1 VRDPL
6 HWLSIRYKLAFGF
19 VGLCLIAFG
28 VGGYFISQ
36 VAKGTLEAEIL
47 KRLEFQSQAY
57 ATDLHAS
64 LEMLTRRTEDFA
76 SDGYIRDHLA
86 RIVNEQDQVVADLL
100 RGELRRHLQVNKLPL
115 EAAFMDLTVVD
126 AVGSVVVALADESS
140 RNARDLALWSKDQP
154 TSMTSNVFADPQDGS
169 AGLVISTPVYGL
181 LSGKPIGRLLAK
193 VRAGIWISRAMQTDR
208 LGRNR
213 TVEDVRLRLNDTA
226 GGCLLVPTTFL
237 NYTGPA
243 ESTLPILEG
252 RGLEV
257 LPPGQEGVI
266 DEDGDD
272 DGRIYSQRFPIG
284 GSGWEAE
291 VRIRASRAL
300 APVSGLQSE
309 FLIVGGLLAVFSLM
323 LLYFPMHFLA
333 RPLVM
338 LRLAALRIREG
349 DFSARVDVSTEDE
362 IGDLGRAFNLMA
374 EAVEN
379 NTTALEGAAKD
390 LKERQAEVQAQR
402 DRLERVISTMR
413 DGLVVVDHH
422 GRVLLSNHA
431 AGPLLELLPD
441 SQSLGKSR
449 PESSP
454 VRRQCSR
461 DQMLNHDGAQG
472 CGECLMD
479 NKAGPHSCTLEFGKM
494 VLEVHATPLPLGTNG
509 HTGRILVARDVT
521 LRVARDESENHQER
535 LVVLGEVAATMA
547 HELNNPLASISMFNQ
562 MMEAKLPKD
571 SELLEN
577 VDVIRRNTQ
586 TCKSVISELL
596 NYATT
601 AAPESG
607 LVDIHGILEDASRF
621 LRPLAERRS
630 VEFEW
635 QLDAEAVE
643 VRGDEVQL
651 RQIFVNLVINA
662 IQAVEGG
669 GIVTLCSMQQGDM
682 LLIDVRDTGCG
693 IPKEQQ
699 ADIFRAFFTTKAHGE
714 GTGLGLPTANRIA
727 ESHGG
732 GIELL
737 ESSAQ
742 GTCFRV
748 RLRLATETVV

>member
-6 HWLSIRYKLAFGF
+6 HRLSIRYKLAFGF
-19 VGLCLIAFG
+19 VGLCLTAFG

-36 VAKGTLEAEIL
+36 TAKDTLEGEIL

-86 RIVNEQDQVVADLL
+86 RIVNEQEEDAATLL
-100 RGELRRHLQVNKLPL
+100 RSELSRHLLVNKLPL
-115 EAAFMDLTVVD
+115 EAAFMDLAVVD
-126 AVGSVVVALADESS
+126 ATGSIVVALVDDDSPT
-140 RNARDLALWSKDQP
+140 ARQLGEWSKDQLD
-154 TSMTSNVFADPQDGS
+154 SKTSNVFAGPENTS
-169 AGLVISTPVYGL
+169 PGLVISTPVYGL
-181 LSGKPIGRLLAK
+181 RSGKQIGHLLAT

-213 TVEDVRLRLNDTA
+213 TVEDVRLCLIDNA

-252 RGLEV
+252 RGLQVLAPGEEEQIEV
-257 LPPGQEGVI
+257 
-266 DEDGDD
+266 DADD
-272 DGRIYSQRFPIG
+272 DGRVYSQRFPIG
-284 GSGWEAE
+284 GSGWQAE

-333 RPLVM
+333 RPLVL
-338 LRLAALRIREG
+338 LRIAAQRIREG

-362 IGDLGRAFNLMA
+362 VGDLGRSFNLMA
-374 EAVEN
+374 EAVQN
-379 NTTALEGAAKD
+379 HTSALESAAED
-390 LKERQAEVQAQR
+390 LKERQAEVKAQR
-402 DRLERVISTMR
+402 DRLDRVISTMR
-413 DGLVVVDHH
+413 DGLVVLDHDGH
-422 GRVLLSNHA
+422 VLLSNHA
-431 AGPLLELLPD
+431 AGPLLELLQNSN
-441 SQSLGKSR
+441 SQLSV
-449 PESSP
+449 

-461 DQMLNHDGAQG
+461 EQSPDCDAHQD
-472 CGECLMD
+472 CGDCLMES
-479 NKAGPHSCTLEFGKM
+479 NAGPHSCTLELGKM
-494 VLEVHATPLPLGTNG
+494 VLEVHATPLPLGASG
-509 HTGRILVARDVT
+509 RTGRILVARDVT
-521 LRVARDESENHQER
+521 LRVARDESEIHQER

-562 MMEAKLPKD
+562 MMEAKLPPD

-601 AAPESG
+601 SAPESG
-607 LVDIHGILEDASRF
+607 LVDIHGTLEDVGRF
-621 LRPLAERRS
+621 LRPLAERRG
-630 VEFEW
+630 VEFAW
-635 QLDAEAVE
+635 RLDAKSVD

-669 GIVTLCSMQQGDM
+669 GIVTLCSMEQGDT
-682 LLIDVRDTGCG
+682 LLIDVRDTGHG
-693 IPKEQQ
+693 IPEEQQ
-699 ADIFRAFFTTKAHGE
+699 TDVFRAFFTTKAHGE
-714 GTGLGLPTANRIA
+714 GTGLGLPTAQRIA

-737 ESSAQ
+737 ESSEY

-748 RLRLATETVV
+748 RLRSVAESVV

>member
-1 VRDPL
+1 MRDPL

-19 VGLCLIAFG
+19 VGLCLTAFG
-28 VGGYFISQ
+28 IGGYFISQ
-36 VAKGTLEAEIL
+36 TAKDTLEAEIL

-76 SDGYIRDHLA
+76 SDGYVRDHLA
-86 RIVNEQDQVVADLL
+86 RIVNEQDQETATLM
-100 RGELRRHLQVNKLPL
+100 RSELSRHLLVNKLPL
-115 EAAFMDLTVVD
+115 EAAFMDLAVVD
-126 AVGSVVVALADESS
+126 ASGKIVVALLDGSS
-140 RNARDLALWSKDQP
+140 ETARELAEWSKGQME
-154 TSMTSNVFADPQDGS
+154 SQSSNVFAGQTDSSP
-169 AGLVISTPVYGL
+169 GLVIATPVYGL
-181 LSGKPIGRLLAK
+181 RSGKPIGHLLAT

-213 TVEDVRLRLNDTA
+213 TVEDVRLCLIDNA

-243 ESTLPILEG
+243 ETTLPILEG
-252 RGLEV
+252 RGLQV
-257 LPPGQEGVI
+257 LAPGEEEQIEPNAN
-266 DEDGDD
+266 D
-272 DGRIYSQRFPIG
+272 DGRVYSQQFPIG

-309 FLIVGGLLAVFSLM
+309 FLIVGGLLALFSLL

-362 IGDLGRAFNLMA
+362 MGDLGRAFNLMA
-374 EAVEN
+374 EAVEHH
-379 NTTALEGAAKD
+379 TTELEGAAND
-390 LKERQAEVQAQR
+390 LKERQEEVKSQR
-402 DRLERVISTMR
+402 DRLDRVISTMR
-413 DGLVVVDHH
+413 DGLVVLDHNSK
-422 GRVLLSNHA
+422 VLLSNHA
-431 AGPLLELLPD
+431 AGPLLELLQSPGASED
-441 SQSLGKSR
+441 SSSSLSL
-449 PESSP
+449 

-461 DQMLNHDGAQG
+461 EEAPSHDASQS
-472 CGECLMD
+472 CGVCLMD
-479 NKAGPHSCTLEFGKM
+479 NGEGPQSCTLVLGKK
-494 VLEVHATPLPLGTNG
+494 VLEVHATPLPLGATG

-521 LRVARDESENHQER
+521 LRVARDESEIHQER

-562 MMEAKLPKD
+562 MMEAKLPED

-607 LVDIHGILEDASRF
+607 LVDMHGTLEDVGRF
-621 LRPLAERRS
+621 LRPLAERRG
-630 VEFEW
+630 VEFAW
-635 QLDAEAVE
+635 KLDAKAID

-669 GIVTLCSMQQGDM
+669 GVVTLCSMEQGDT
-682 LLIDVRDTGCG
+682 LLIDVCDTGCG

-699 ADIFRAFFTTKAHGE
+699 AEVFRAFFTTKAHGE
-714 GTGLGLPTANRIA
+714 GTGLGLPTAQRIA

-737 ESSAQ
+737 ESSAS
-742 GTCFRV
+742 GTSFRV
-748 RLRLATETVV
+748 RLRTATETMV